1 MTKNIAFQAILDALL
16 DDSKPFPPRF
26 LYLFSDI
33 EPGNLKLLLKT
44 WPQVSL
50 TRQRAL
56 LEDLK
61 ELAEDNT
68 LLCFDDLAR
77 ALLKDADPQ
86 VRVLALHL
94 LWECGDTRL
103 VPTFLEILNK
113 DSDFNVR
120 AAAATALGM
129 FIYLG
134 ELEEVPPHIQ
144 RKVEDNLLAVLRSSD
159 QILVRRRALEALGSS
174 SRPEVTGLI
183 EAAYGGEE
191 ADWKVSALFAMGRSG
206 DEGWGKQVLSNLRN
220 QNEAIR
226 MEAIHAAGDLGL
238 ASARPVLLDML
249 ADEEDVE
256 TQHEII
262 WELTKIGGEDVR
274 ERLEELLALAED
286 DEEAGFIE
294 EALENLAFTEEV
306 SGFDLSDIEDD

>member
-77 ALLKDADPQ
+77 ALLKDPDPQ

-206 DEGWGKQVLSNLRN
+206 DEGWEKQVLSNLRN